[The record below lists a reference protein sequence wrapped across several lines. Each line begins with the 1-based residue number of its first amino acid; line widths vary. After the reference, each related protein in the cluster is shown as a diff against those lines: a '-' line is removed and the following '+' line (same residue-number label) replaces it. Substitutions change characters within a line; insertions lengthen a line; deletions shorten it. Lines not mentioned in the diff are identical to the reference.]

1 MEFDELLITTGVDAL
16 IRLVQEKK
24 QIELNMAAKLLGIP
38 PSQIEDWAHVL
49 EDEKVLKIEY
59 KLTEVNLVWVTPR
72 AEEVR
77 AEKAEF
83 TRRKAAVEGDLKRLE
98 EVQRKGKDEL
108 KAQAESIEKMY
119 SHFEESFRS
128 MEELS
133 RQVKGMGEKRGA
145 VSKQAVDKVDELAAK
160 VEAIRESVGLL
171 EKQLHQH
178 KAILEREGVGTKAS
192 DLEAY
197 KKHVD
202 ELTARVAEV
211 LKKADDAVRRAPKG
225 AKADTSGLESEMKR
239 LEGEYRKVRDESR
252 GVKEL
257 ISEFR
262 QSAEVLQTVRELMA
276 NVSQSSGSVRAQLE
290 SNYASLEA
298 IRKNIPD
305 IEKHLKADLDLVSQY
320 EDALKVAHDVMD
332 KLPDKNELM
341 HQVSG
346 IERREE
352 QLADEYKRF
361 EKNLGAVTGNVLE
374 FGEVVGELTKLRDE
388 VDKVNKAM
396 AKQSKEIMEA
406 MEEETT
412 TYSTF
417 QKIKAKTKLSVD
429 QYLAQLER
437 ITEESVAVSR
447 QLDALRNETAR
458 KLGSLSDAL
467 GNENVKDAV
476 RLLEGL
482 EEKRKGL
489 EQVRAL
495 IAELNEK
502 SARIEKNIR
511 ILGREA
517 ELISLREGEP
527 GPKEKEERAE
537 RIRLTEEEQGEFERK
552 RKELKDLIKRL
563 WDVG

>member
-1 MEFDELLITTGVDAL
+1 MEFDDLLITTGVDAL

-24 QIELNMAAKLLGIP
+24 RIELNMAAKLLGIA
-38 PSQIEDWAHVL
+38 PSTIEDWAHVL
-49 EDEKVLKIEY
+49 EDEKVIRIEY
-59 KLTEVNLVWVTPR
+59 KLTEVNLVWVAPSV
-72 AEEVR
+72 EEVK
-77 AEKAEF
+77 AEKMEF
-83 TRRKAAVEGDLKRLE
+83 TRRKAAVDQDLRRLE
-98 EVQRKGKDEL
+98 DVQRKGKDEL
-108 KAQAESIEKMY
+108 RAQAESIEKMY

-133 RQVKGMGEKRGA
+133 RQVKGVGEKRGE
-145 VSKQAVDKVDELAAK
+145 VSKQTVGKVDELAGK
-160 VEAIRESVGLL
+160 VEAIRESVGML
-171 EKQLHQH
+171 EKQLRQH
-178 KAILEREGVGTKAS
+178 KTILEREGAGKKAS

-211 LKKADDAVRRAPKG
+211 LKKADEAVKRAPKG
-225 AKADTSGLESEMKR
+225 AKADTSGLETEMKR
-239 LEGEYRKVRDESR
+239 LEAEYRKVRDESR

-262 QSAEVLQTVRELMA
+262 QSSEVLQTVRELMG
-276 NVSQSSGSVRAQLE
+276 NVSQSSVSVRAQLE
-290 SNYASLEA
+290 SNYATLEA
-298 IRKNIPD
+298 VRKNIPE
-305 IEKHLKADLDLVSQY
+305 IEKHLKADLELVAQY

-332 KLPDKNELM
+332 RLPGKEELM
-341 HQVSG
+341 HQVTG

-361 EKNLGAVTGNVLE
+361 EKNLGSVTGNVLE

-388 VDKVNKAM
+388 VEKVNRAM

-406 MEEETT
+406 MEEETS

-437 ITEESVAVSR
+437 INEESEAVSK
-447 QLDALRNETAR
+447 QLDALRGETAR

-467 GNENVKDAV
+467 GNENVKEAV
-476 RLLEGL
+476 RMLEGL
-482 EEKRKGL
+482 EEKRQGL

-502 SARIEKNIR
+502 SAKIEKNIR

-527 GPKEKEERAE
+527 GTKEKEERAE
-537 RIRLTEEEQGEFERK
+537 RIRLTAEEQDEFERK

>member
-24 QIELNMAAKLLGIP
+24 HVELNMAAKLLGIP

-49 EDEKVLKIEY
+49 EDEKVLRIEY
-59 KLTEVNLVWVTPR
+59 KLTEVNLVWVAPSV
-72 AEEVR
+72 EEVR

-83 TRRKAAVEGDLKRLE
+83 VRRKAAVDQDLKRLE
-98 EVQRKGKDEL
+98 DVQRKGKDEL
-108 KAQAESIEKMY
+108 RAQAESIEKMY
-119 SHFEESFRS
+119 SHFEDSFRS
-128 MEELS
+128 LEELS
-133 RQVKGMGEKRGA
+133 RQVKGVGEKRGE
-145 VSKQAVDKVDELAAK
+145 VSKQAVGKVDELAGK
-160 VEAIRESVGLL
+160 VAAIRESVGML
-171 EKQLHQH
+171 EKQLRQH
-178 KAILEREGVGTKAS
+178 KAILEKEGAGKKAS

-211 LKKADDAVRRAPKG
+211 LKKTDDAVKRAPKG
-225 AKADTSGLESEMKR
+225 AKADTSGLEGEMKR
-239 LEGEYRKVRDESR
+239 LEAEYRKVRDESR

-262 QSAEVLQTVRELMA
+262 QSAEVLQTVKELMG
-276 NVSQSSGSVRAQLE
+276 NVSQSSGSVRTQLE
-290 SNYASLEA
+290 GNYAELEA
-298 IRKNIPD
+298 IRKNIPE
-305 IEKHLKADLDLVSQY
+305 IEKHLKADLELVAQY
-320 EDALKVAHDVMD
+320 EDALKVAHDVMGR
-332 KLPDKNELM
+332 LPDKEELM
-341 HQVSG
+341 HQVQG

-374 FGEVVGELTKLRDE
+374 FGEVVGELTKLRDD
-388 VDKVNKAM
+388 VDKVNRAM

-406 MEEETT
+406 MEEETS

-437 ITEESVAVSR
+437 INEESEAVSK
-447 QLDALRNETAR
+447 QLDALRGETAR
-458 KLGSLSDAL
+458 KLGSLSDVL
-467 GNENVKDAV
+467 GSENVRDAV
-476 RLLEGL
+476 KLLEGL

-495 IAELNEK
+495 ITELNEK

-517 ELISLREGEP
+517 ELISLREGAP
-527 GPKEKEERAE
+527 GTREREERAE
-537 RIRLTEEEQGEFERK
+537 RIRLTEEEQDEFERK

-563 WDVG
+563 WEAG